1 MKLKNLQL
9 VNYRNYDKLYIEFND
24 RINLLLGS
32 NGQGKTNIVEAIY
45 LLAFGK
51 SFRTNRDRELIKFN
65 TENLYVGG
73 GYEKNDRKGMVEIAI
88 NKAKKGIKVNKIPI
102 IKLAELLGNI
112 NVVIF
117 SPEDLRLVKDGPK
130 IRRSFIDREISQIVP
145 GYYGLLTGYNKIL
158 ANRNKLLKNI
168 NPDLNLLDVYDESL
182 ADYGSKI
189 FMFRKK
195 FIERI
200 AEISKDM
207 HSRLTDNKED
217 LNVIYKSQIQL
228 DEESSVKDK
237 FLSILKDKRK
247 HDLDMRISGY
257 GIHKDDILIQING
270 LDVRLY
276 GSQGQQRTAS
286 ISLKLSEIELINR
299 EVGEYP
305 LLILDD
311 VFSELD
317 EKRQKLL
324 VDNLKDVQMFITTA
338 EYLHKN
344 VLDMN
349 NTTVFYIDNGKVV
362 KTENGGN

>member
-9 VNYRNYDKLYIEFND
+9 VNYRNYEKLYIEFND
-24 RINLLLGS
+24 RINLLLGA
-32 NGQGKTNIVEAIY
+32 NGQGKTNIAEAVY
-45 LLAFGK
+45 MLAFGK
-51 SFRTNRDRELIKFN
+51 SFRTNRDREIIKFD
-65 TENLYVGG
+65 TENLYIGG
-73 GYEKNDRKGMVEIAI
+73 NYEKISRKGLIEIAI
-88 NKAKKGIKVNKIPI
+88 SKSKKGIKVNKIPI
-102 IKLAELLGNI
+102 IKLSELLGNI

-130 IRRSFIDREISQIVP
+130 IRRSFIDREISQIIP
-145 GYYGLLTGYNKIL
+145 SYYGLLTGYNKIL

-168 NPDLNLLDVYDESL
+168 NLDLNLLDVYDENLS
-182 ADYGSKI
+182 DYGSKI
-189 FMFRKK
+189 YLYRKK
-195 FIERI
+195 FIEKI
-200 AEISKDM
+200 AEISRDM
-207 HSRLTDNKED
+207 HSRLTDSKED
-217 LNVIYKSQIQL
+217 LNIIYKSQIQI
-228 DEESSVKDK
+228 DGNNSIRDS
-237 FLSILKDKRK
+237 FLNMLKAKRK

-324 VDNLKDVQMFITTA
+324 VENLKDVQMFITTA
-338 EYLHKN
+338 EHLHKN
-344 VLDMN
+344 VLDIE